1 MINRCKETVEKLGF
15 VVNYNNSKEL
25 IENEILPLS
34 TLLQQLST
42 SIYNVTFAA
51 DAISNINVTE
61 THQIK
66 ELLELAYDLRRLSER
81 VECVLKNRTDIA
93 LKAIDTG
100 VYDYQNLYSG
110 IGKNLPDCQETQ
122 TEENIPSI
130 SQSEDSEKE

>member
-1 MINRCKETVEKLGF
+1 MINRCKENVEKLGF
-15 VVNYNNSKEL
+15 VVNYNNTKEL
-25 IENEILPLS
+25 IENEIIPLS

-42 SIYNVTFAA
+42 SIYNMTFAA

-110 IGKNLPDCQETQ
+110 IEKNVPDCQETQ
-122 TEENIPSI
+122 TEETIPSI
-130 SQSEDSEKE
+130 NQSEDTNKE